1 MDKNLVAFLDEQ
13 AYTIDV
19 QFTPTGKLY
28 KYVTNIPAIELG
40 TFVIIPVG
48 EIELASILS
57 SRNTRRTLASAHKE
71 VLDAFGVEVDPTLVP
86 YPLPV
91 SSNSVKIAQVVGVH
105 DGVKIEPNESIQYKW
120 VIAKVDF
127 TYFSEL
133 CKRNSEL
140 QRLTEDAYKRNLR
153 KSFAERI
160 MGELDSAE
168 VEKIKALVA
177 PKKEK

>member
-13 AYTIDV
+13 AYTVDV
-19 QFTPTGKLY
+19 QFTATGKLY
-28 KYVTNIPAIELG
+28 KYVTNLPAIEPG
-40 TFVIIPVG
+40 SFVIIPVG
-48 EIELASILS
+48 EIELTSIAASE
-57 SRNTRRTLASAHKE
+57 NTRRALAMAHNE

-86 YPLPV
+86 SPIV
-91 SSNSVKIAQVVGVH
+91 SSNHVKIAQVVGVH
-105 DGVKIEPNESIQYKW
+105 DGVKIEPNESVQYKW
-120 VIAKVDF
+120 VIARVDF
-127 TYFSEL
+127 TYFTDL

-140 QRLTEDAYKRNLR
+140 QKLTEDAYKRNLR

-160 MGELDSAE
+160 MGELGSAE

>member
-28 KYVTNIPAIELG
+28 KYVTNIPDIKLG

-48 EIELASILS
+48 EIELLRILN
-57 SRNTRRTLASAHKE
+57 SRNTRRTRASAHKE
-71 VLDAFGVEVDPTLVP
+71 VLDAFGVEVDPTLVLSP
-86 YPLPV
+86 TFPC
-91 SSNSVKIAQVVGVH
+91 NNVKIVQVVGVH
-105 DGVKIEPNESIQYKW
+105 DRVKIEPNESIQYKW

-127 TYFSEL
+127 TYFVDL

-140 QRLTEDAYKRNLR
+140 QRLTEDAYKRNPR
-153 KSFAERI
+153 KSVAERI
-160 MGELDSAE
+160 MGELGSAE

>member
-19 QFTPTGKLY
+19 QFAATGKLY
-28 KYVTNIPAIELG
+28 KYVTNLPAIELG
-40 TFVIIPVG
+40 SFVIIP
-48 EIELASILS
+48 
-57 SRNTRRTLASAHKE
+57 
-71 VLDAFGVEVDPTLVP
+71 FGVDPDPDPDPALVP
-86 YPLPV
+86 SPTI
-91 SSNSVKIAQVVGVH
+91 SSSSIKVAQVVGVH
-105 DGVKIEPNESIQYKW
+105 DGVKIEPNETIQYKW

-127 TYFSEL
+127 TYFADL
-133 CKRNSEL
+133 CKRNYEL
-140 QRLTEDAYKRNLR
+140 QKLTEDAYKRNLR

-160 MGELDSAE
+160 MGELGSAE

>member
-19 QFTPTGKLY
+19 QFAATGKLY
-28 KYVTNIPAIELG
+28 KYVTNLPAIELG
-40 TFVIIPVG
+40 SFVIIP
-48 EIELASILS
+48 
-57 SRNTRRTLASAHKE
+57 
-71 VLDAFGVEVDPTLVP
+71 FGVDPDPDPDPALVP
-86 YPLPV
+86 SPTI
-91 SSNSVKIAQVVGVH
+91 SSSSIKVAQVVGVH
-105 DGVKIEPNESIQYKW
+105 DGVKIEPNETIQYKW

-127 TYFSEL
+127 TYFADL
-133 CKRNSEL
+133 CKRNYEP
-140 QRLTEDAYKRNLR
+140 QKLTEDAYKRNLR

-160 MGELDSAE
+160 MRELDSAE

>member
-19 QFTPTGKLY
+19 QFTATGKLH
-28 KYVTNIPAIELG
+28 KYVTNLPGIELG
-40 TFVIIPVG
+40 SLVIVLVG
-48 EIELASILS
+48 EVELAAMAAAD
-57 SRNTRRTLASAHKE
+57 NTRRVLAMAHNE
-71 VLDAFGVEVDPTLVP
+71 VLDAFGVDPNPTFVP
-86 YPLPV
+86 SPTV
-91 SSNSVKIAQVVGVH
+91 SSSCLKVARVVGVH
-105 DGVKIEPNESIQYKW
+105 DGVKIEPNETIQYAW

-127 TYFSEL
+127 TYYTDL
-133 CKRNSEL
+133 CSRNSEL
-140 QRLTEDAYKRNLR
+140 QKLTEDAYKRNLR

-160 MGELDSAE
+160 TGELDSAE

>member
-19 QFTPTGKLY
+19 QFTATGKLY
-28 KYVTNIPAIELG
+28 KYVTNLPAIELG
-40 TFVIIPVG
+40 SFVIIPVG
-48 EIELASILS
+48 EVELAAIAAAA
-57 SRNTRRTLASAHKE
+57 NTRRALAIAHNE

-86 YPLPV
+86 SPTL
-91 SSNSVKIAQVVGVH
+91 SSNHIKIAQVVGVH
-105 DGVKIEPNESIQYKW
+105 DGVKIEPNEGVQYKW

-127 TYFSEL
+127 TYFFEL
-133 CKRNSEL
+133 SNRNSEL

>member
-19 QFTPTGKLY
+19 QFTATGKLY
-28 KYVTNIPAIELG
+28 KYVTNLPAIELG
-40 TFVIIPVG
+40 SFVIIP
-48 EIELASILS
+48 INKIILTTLTDDD
-57 SRNTRRTLASAHKE
+57 NTRRALALAHKE
-71 VLDAFGVEVDPTLVP
+71 VLDAFGVEPDPTLVP
-86 YPLPV
+86 SPTF
-91 SSNSVKIAQVVGVH
+91 SSGRIKVAQVVGVH
-105 DGVKIEPNESIQYKW
+105 DGVKIEPNEPIQYAW

-127 TYFSEL
+127 TYFTDL
-133 CKRNSEL
+133 CKRNYEL
-140 QRLTEDAYKRNLR
+140 QKLTEDAYKRNLR

-160 MGELDSAE
+160 MGELGSAE

>member
-19 QFTPTGKLY
+19 QFTSTGKPY
-28 KYVTNIPAIELG
+28 KYVTNIPAIKLG
-40 TFVIIPVG
+40 DFVIIPVG
-48 EIELASILS
+48 EFELASIAAAE
-57 SRNTRRTLASAHKE
+57 NARRARAIVHNE
-71 VLDAFGVEVDPTLVP
+71 VLDTFGVEVDPTLVP
-86 YPLPV
+86 SPIF
-91 SSNSVKIAQVVGVH
+91 SSNNVKIAQVVGVH
-105 DGVKIEPNESIQYKW
+105 DGVKIEPNESIQYAW
-120 VIAKVDF
+120 VIGKVDF

-160 MGELDSAE
+160 MGELGSEE

-177 PKKEK
+177 PRKEK

>member
-19 QFTPTGKLY
+19 QFSPNGKLY

-48 EIELASILS
+48 EIELASIAAAV
-57 SRNTRRTLASAHKE
+57 NTRRSRAIAHNE
-71 VLDAFGVEVDPTLVP
+71 VLEAFGVEVDPTLVP
-86 YPLPV
+86 SPTD
-91 SSNSVKIAQVVGVH
+91 SSNNVKIAQVVGVH
-105 DGVKIEPNESIQYKW
+105 DEVKIEPNESIQYKW

-127 TYFSEL
+127 TYFVGL

-160 MGELDSAE
+160 MGELGSEE

>member
-19 QFTPTGKLY
+19 QFTSAGKLY
-28 KYVTNIPAIELG
+28 KYVTNLPGIELG
-40 TFVIIPVG
+40 SFVIIPVG
-48 EIELASILS
+48 EVELAAIAAAD
-57 SRNTRRTLASAHKE
+57 NTRRALAIARNE
-71 VLDAFGVEVDPTLVP
+71 VLDAFGVDVDPTLVP
-86 YPLPV
+86 SPTI
-91 SSNSVKIAQVVGVH
+91 SSSSIKVAQVVGVH
-105 DGVKIEPNESIQYKW
+105 DGVKIEPNETIQYKW

-127 TYFSEL
+127 TYFTDL
-133 CKRNSEL
+133 CKRNYEL
-140 QRLTEDAYKRNLR
+140 QKLTEDAYKRNLR

-160 MGELDSAE
+160 MGELGSAE

>member
-19 QFTPTGKLY
+19 QFTATGKLY
-28 KYVTNIPAIELG
+28 KYVTNLPAIELG
-40 TFVIIPVG
+40 SFVIIPGGDV
-48 EIELASILS
+48 ELAALAAAD
-57 SRNTRRTLASAHKE
+57 NTRRALAIAHNE
-71 VLDAFGVEVDPTLVP
+71 VLDAFGVDVDPTLVP
-86 YPLPV
+86 SPPF
-91 SSNSVKIAQVVGVH
+91 SSSSIKVAQVVGVH
-105 DGVKIEPNESIQYKW
+105 DGVKIEPSETIQYKW

-127 TYFSEL
+127 TYFTDL
-133 CKRNSEL
+133 CKRNYEL
-140 QRLTEDAYKRNLR
+140 QKLTEDAYKRNLR

-160 MGELDSAE
+160 MGELGSAE

>member
-19 QFTPTGKLY
+19 QFIATGKLY
-28 KYVTNIPAIELG
+28 KYVTNLPAIELG
-40 TFVIIPVG
+40 SFVIIPVG
-48 EIELASILS
+48 EVELAAIAAAA
-57 SRNTRRTLASAHKE
+57 NTRRALAIAHNE
-71 VLDAFGVEVDPTLVP
+71 VLDAFGVDVDPTLVP
-86 YPLPV
+86 SPTFS
-91 SSNSVKIAQVVGVH
+91 SSNIKVAQVVGVH
-105 DGVKIEPNESIQYKW
+105 DGVKIEPNETIQYKW

-127 TYFSEL
+127 TYFTDL

-140 QRLTEDAYKRNLR
+140 QKLTEDAYKRNLR

-160 MGELDSAE
+160 MGELGSAE

>member
-19 QFTPTGKLY
+19 QFTATGKLY
-28 KYVTNIPAIELG
+28 KYVTNLPGIELG
-40 TFVIIPVG
+40 SFVIIPVG
-48 EIELASILS
+48 EVELSAIAAAD
-57 SRNTRRTLASAHKE
+57 NTRLARAITHKE
-71 VLDAFGVEVDPTLVP
+71 VLDAFDVDPDPTLVP
-86 YPLPV
+86 SPTF
-91 SSNSVKIAQVVGVH
+91 SSSSIKVAQVVGVH
-105 DGVKIEPNESIQYKW
+105 DGVKIEPNETTQYKW

-127 TYFSEL
+127 TYYTDL
-133 CKRNSEL
+133 CSRNSEL

>member
-48 EIELASILS
+48 EVELASIAAAD
-57 SRNTRRTLASAHKE
+57 NTRPARATAHKE

-86 YPLPV
+86 SPTY
-91 SSNSVKIAQVVGVH
+91 SSNNVKIAQVVGVH
-105 DGVKIEPNESIQYKW
+105 DGVKIEPNETVQYKW

-127 TYFSEL
+127 TYFVDL

-160 MGELDSAE
+160 MGELGSEE

>member
-13 AYTIDV
+13 AYTLDV

-28 KYVTNIPAIELG
+28 KYVTNLPAIELG

-48 EIELASILS
+48 EIELASIAAAE
-57 SRNTRRTLASAHKE
+57 NTRRALAIAHNE

-86 YPLPV
+86 SPAF
-91 SSNSVKIAQVVGVH
+91 SSNNVKIAQVVGVH

-127 TYFSEL
+127 TYFADL
-133 CKRNSEL
+133 CKRNSE
-140 QRLTEDAYKRNLR
+140 R

-160 MGELDSAE
+160 MGELGSAE

>member
-19 QFTPTGKLY
+19 QFTVTGKLY
-28 KYVTNIPAIELG
+28 KYVTNLPGIELG
-40 TFVIIPVG
+40 SFVIIPIG
-48 EIELASILS
+48 EIELASIAAAE
-57 SRNTRRTLASAHKE
+57 NTRRALAIAHNE
-71 VLDAFGVEVDPTLVP
+71 VLDAFGVDVDPTLVP
-86 YPLPV
+86 SPIF
-91 SSNSVKIAQVVGVH
+91 SANNVKIAQVVGVH
-105 DGVKIEPNESIQYKW
+105 DGVKIEPNESSQYKW

-160 MGELDSAE
+160 MGELGSDE